1 MLRDCSKYIYLL
13 LAAATVI
20 GCSTQKNTSGT
31 RSFHATKVRYNIYY
45 NGGLSYD
52 EGIKAINAAV
62 KDDYTSVIPLY
73 PISDHEAAS
82 AAKSQMDRTIEKS
95 RKAIKLHSIKVKP
108 KADPKR
114 RQDPKYKQWL
124 KQEEFNPQI
133 PNAWLRLGE
142 AEFHSGDFIGSIGTF
157 GYIREH
163 FTYDANV
170 VAQCQLYIA
179 RAYAEMGW
187 DYEAEEMLRQVNPD
201 DLARRKA
208 YLYSAATADVLIH
221 QGRYREALPHLKQAY
236 PYQKRK
242 EYKGRFAFVMAQIEQ
257 KLGMRDEAI
266 DAYRQVLNLT
276 PGETME
282 FHSKLNLAM
291 LRGKSKSLERMLAED
306 KNKDRR
312 DAIYAAMAQIQ
323 MAQHDTL
330 GALACYQ
337 LAIDSGNTQS
347 VNILLTAA
355 DLYFGQKNYTAAQP
369 CYAKA
374 LTFMQPEA
382 ENYKEISR
390 RSEYL
395 EELVAQI
402 NIVTLQDSLQH
413 LATLS
418 DDSLIA
424 VLTRQVEAER
434 LAQQQEEE
442 RAQQAERQA
451 QLDAEGQT
459 SVNTQGMIGGGTA
472 SQGWY
477 FYNRQ
482 LIAQGKS
489 AFLRK
494 WGSRSLQDNWRR
506 SSADSP
512 VSPDESSESEA
523 SAESTEEA
531 KNTDETVSKTAEDE
545 MLSQLDSQVADY
557 YKQVPRT
564 PEAIAASDTLIANAL
579 YSEIYIYRD
588 KLQDEPM
595 AVETLSELRT
605 RFPNEGRLSEIDREN
620 ALRERVKTDPAF
632 VAQELARLRADD
644 SLYTAIY
651 ASYAR
656 ADYKKVIRLTDT
668 VAEGSPNAARALFV
682 RAIAI
687 GKTQKQQQFG
697 EALEHLIARC
707 PDSEYSSMARDFIAM
722 MGDGYTSKQS
732 KRTVGLDEAR
742 QESIDNAALA
752 EAEQEQE
759 QAPKNIVMLTL
770 TRGGDANTILYQMA
784 LFNFSQFMIRDFDLS
799 ASEKQVIVS
808 GFESQ
813 EDVRWYIGL
822 IEKDASLSQQL
833 RAAGVEIEAK

>member
-1 MLRDCSKYIYLL
+1 MLRDCSKYILL
-13 LAAATVI
+13 LLVAIAA
-20 GCSTQKNTSGT
+20 GCSTQKNTPAT

-45 NGGLSYD
+45 NGNLSYD
-52 EGIKAINAAV
+52 EGVKAISAAA
-62 KDDYTSVIPLY
+62 KDDYSAIIPLY
-73 PISDHEAAS
+73 PISDHNAAQ
-82 AAKSQMDRTIEKS
+82 AANSQMDRVIEKS
-95 RKAIKLHSIKVKP
+95 RKAIKLHSIKAKP

-142 AEFHSGDFIGSIGTF
+142 AEFHKGDFLGSIGTF
-157 GYIREH
+157 GYIKDH
-163 FTYDANV
+163 FTHNPDV

-179 RAYAEMGW
+179 RAYAEMDWG
-187 DYEAEEMLRQVNPD
+187 YEAEEMLRQVNPD
-201 DLARRKA
+201 DLKPRNAH
-208 YLYSAATADVLIH
+208 LYSSAMADILIH

-242 EYKGRFAFVMAQIEQ
+242 GYKGRFGFVMAQIEQ
-257 KLGMRDEAI
+257 SLGQRDEAI
-266 DAYRQVLNLT
+266 DAYRRVLNLT
-276 PGETME
+276 PGEQME
-282 FHSKLNLAM
+282 FYTKLNLAL
-291 LRGKSKSLERMLAED
+291 LRGKTKKLEKMLAED
-306 KNKDRR
+306 KNKDRK
-312 DAIYAAMAQIQ
+312 DAIYTAMAQIQ
-323 MAQHDTL
+323 MAEKDTL

-374 LTFMQPEA
+374 LTLMPSEA
-382 ENYKEISR
+382 ENYKTVSR

-395 EELVAQI
+395 EELVAQL

-418 DDSLIA
+418 NDSLIA

-434 LAQQQEEE
+434 RMQEREEE
-442 RAQQAERQA
+442 KARQAERQA
-451 QLDAEGQT
+451 QLDAESQT

-472 SQGWY
+472 SKDWY

-494 WGSRSLQDNWRR
+494 WGNRALQDNWRR
-506 SSADSP
+506 STI
-512 VSPDESSESEA
+512 EI
-523 SAESTEEA
+523 AE
-531 KNTDETVSKTAEDE
+531 NTDEMEESEQSDA
-545 MLSQLDSQVADY
+545 LASNDSIAPAGEKEIAGLPADIDKQVLAY
-557 YKQVPRT
+557 YQQVPRT

-595 AVETLSELRT
+595 AAETLSELRN
-605 RFPNEGRLSEIDREN
+605 RFPNDGRLGDIDREN

-632 VAQELARLRADD
+632 VAQELARLQADD

-651 ASYAR
+651 ASYVR
-656 ADYKKVIRLTDT
+656 ADYNKVIRLTDT

-707 PDSEYSSMARDFIAM
+707 PDTEYSSMARDFISM
-722 MGDGYTSKQS
+722 MGDGYTSKRS
-732 KRTVGLDEAR
+732 KRGSGLDEAR

-752 EAEQEQE
+752 EAEQQEE
-759 QAPKNIVMLTL
+759 QAPKNIVVLTL
-770 TRGGDANTILYQMA
+770 TKGGDANTILYQVA

-799 ASEKQVIVS
+799 ASEKQVTVS

-813 EDVRWYIGL
+813 DDVRWYIGL
-822 IEKDASLSQQL
+822 IEKDASLSQSL